1 MGAGAG
7 EVCHETMG
15 DDGVGPV
22 HVQQKGISLCPGGSV
37 TELVPGGGVSG
48 DGDAEKPDEG
58 VDSLQTP
65 VRGNE

>member
-1 MGAGAG
+1 MRRW
-7 EVCHETMG
+7 VMMVLVLCM
-15 DDGVGPV
+15 
-22 HVQQKGISLCPGGSV
+22 VQQKGISLCPGGSV
-37 TELVPGGGVSG
+37 TKLVPGGGVSG